1 MWQKKENTNR
11 ESISM
16 EEYLVK
22 RKRKRE
28 KDDADRVNPL
38 YLEGGQLILAE
49 LYMQVYIIKTGSLE
63 PVFIVADCHPRHH
76 NPGLL
81 ILGKLTCKHI

>member
-49 LYMQVYIIKTGSLE
+49 LYM
-63 PVFIVADCHPRHH
+63 
-76 NPGLL
+76 
-81 ILGKLTCKHI
+81 